1 MYASAQIGP
10 WQSDKLHGSGKTK
23 ERTMITDLRW
33 QADLIAALQLE
44 PPFKGE
50 PMVRA
55 PSEHDAIHLRHRL
68 ELVRKW
74 TIRAQGRSIN
84 KVDSAASRAA
94 ANIAVW
100 RTYLPDDC
108 VAAMIEDGWHWST

>member
-1 MYASAQIGP
+1 
-10 WQSDKLHGSGKTK
+10 
-23 ERTMITDLRW
+23 MITDLRW

-44 PPFKGE
+44 SPFKGE

-55 PSEHDAIHLRHRL
+55 ANEHDVVHLRHRL

-74 TIRAQGRSIN
+74 TTRAQGIVSID
-84 KVDSAASRAA
+84 KGDSAASRAA

-108 VAAMIEDGWHWST
+108 VAAMIEDGWHSST

>member
-1 MYASAQIGP
+1 
-10 WQSDKLHGSGKTK
+10 
-23 ERTMITDLRW
+23 MITESRW
-33 QADLIAALQLE
+33 QADVIAALQLE
-44 PPFKGE
+44 SPYKGE

-55 PSEHDAIHLRHRL
+55 PNEYDAVHLRHRL

-74 TIRAQGRSIN
+74 TTRAQGLVPNTGAAGIASID
-84 KVDSAASRAA
+84 KGDSAASRAA

-108 VAAMIEDGWHWST
+108 VVAMIEDGWHWST

>member
-1 MYASAQIGP
+1 M
-10 WQSDKLHGSGKTK
+10 
-23 ERTMITDLRW
+23 ERSMITDSRW

-44 PPFKGE
+44 PFKGE

-55 PSEHDAIHLRHRL
+55 PNEHDAIHLRHRL

-74 TIRAQGRSIN
+74 TIRAQGLVPNTGAAGIASIN
-84 KVDSAASRAA
+84 KGDSAASRAA

-108 VAAMIEDGWHWST
+108 VAAMIDDGWHWST

>member
-1 MYASAQIGP
+1 
-10 WQSDKLHGSGKTK
+10 
-23 ERTMITDLRW
+23 MITDSRW

-44 PPFKGE
+44 PPITGD
-50 PMVRA
+50 PMMHA
-55 PSEHDAIHLRHRL
+55 PNDRDAVHLRHRL

-74 TIRAQGRSIN
+74 TVRAQ
-84 KVDSAASRAA
+84 DSAAARAA

-108 VAAMIEDGWHWST
+108 VAAMIEDGWHRST

>member
-1 MYASAQIGP
+1 M
-10 WQSDKLHGSGKTK
+10 
-23 ERTMITDLRW
+23 TMITDSRW

-44 PPFKGE
+44 PPITGD
-50 PMVRA
+50 PMMRA
-55 PSEHDAIHLRHRL
+55 PNDRDAVHLRHRL

-74 TIRAQGRSIN
+74 TVRAQ
-84 KVDSAASRAA
+84 DCAAARAA

-108 VAAMIEDGWHWST
+108 VAAMIEDGWHRST